1 MMSVLTLC
9 LQEEQVRS
17 HEARFRA
24 ISTELA
30 ELRSYPPDRKVKG
43 RELEEYRQRDEY
55 LEFEVRWTQI
65 KKDMGRAV
73 KP

>member
-1 MMSVLTLC
+1 MIFVLSLC
-9 LQEEQVRS
+9 FQEEQVRS

-55 LEFEVRWTQI
+55 LDFEVSWTEE
-65 KKDMGRAV
+65 GE
-73 KP
+73 